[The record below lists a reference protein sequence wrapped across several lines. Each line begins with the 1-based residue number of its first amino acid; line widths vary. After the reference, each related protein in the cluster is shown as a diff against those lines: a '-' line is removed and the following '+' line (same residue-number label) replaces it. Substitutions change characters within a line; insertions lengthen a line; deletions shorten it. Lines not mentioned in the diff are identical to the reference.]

1 MTLKTQFSGPVAS
14 GIDTGNIPTTN
25 KGFGRFTVWT
35 PLTTLPITAQPVA
48 VLPFDAVLHEIN
60 IWKTGAFTGEAAF
73 RFGTGLNGSDNLGS
87 VSISGNSVYR
97 AFVNSAT
104 AQTTLP
110 FAHAGVSANPTPI
123 YFSTGTISGTT
134 SALASAAFV
143 EVIYTRISLTDRPDL
158 VAAHKGNDTTFQG
171 PVRSGGQDV
180 GIPSRAI
187 CGNLVTIQQ
196 ATAASSPVSGQVI
209 GMIPYGG
216 YLKEINF
223 YCRTAPAGEA
233 TVRFA
238 INGESD
244 NLGSVSVSAAGVYSV
259 AITSAVRATV
269 PLGINSGSGQPVRMS
284 VLAASGS
291 VAALQ
296 GMGELV
302 MVRRGQSDGYPGVG
316 QKETTFQGPIAT
328 GVNLG
333 SWGNARPEIGW
344 GRFSRLTTTIPSTN
358 GVVSGLLVGYLPIGA
373 ALVEIN
379 YIAGTAA
386 GGEATVR
393 AGTSP
398 TVFTSDTLGAVSV
411 SAAGIYSVISS
422 TAVRAFDDSGVN
434 RAKSGATAQAIY
446 LNVAAA
452 SGSIATL
459 SANAAVE
466 IVYTR
471 LDPSTYGV

>member
-1 MTLKTQFSGPVAS
+1 
-14 GIDTGNIPTTN
+14 
-25 KGFGRFTVWT
+25 
-35 PLTTLPITAQPVA
+35 
-48 VLPFDAVLHEIN
+48 
-60 IWKTGAFTGEAAF
+60 
-73 RFGTGLNGSDNLGS
+73 
-87 VSISGNSVYR
+87 
-97 AFVNSAT
+97 
-104 AQTTLP
+104 
-110 FAHAGVSANPTPI
+110 
-123 YFSTGTISGTT
+123 
-134 SALASAAFV
+134 
-143 EVIYTRISLTDRPDL
+143 
-158 VAAHKGNDTTFQG
+158 
-171 PVRSGGQDV
+171 
-180 GIPSRAI
+180 
-187 CGNLVTIQQ
+187 
-196 ATAASSPVSGQVI
+196 
-209 GMIPYGG
+209 
-216 YLKEINF
+216 
-223 YCRTAPAGEA
+223 
-233 TVRFA
+233 
-238 INGESD
+238 
-244 NLGSVSVSAAGVYSV
+244 
-259 AITSAVRATV
+259 
-269 PLGINSGSGQPVRMS
+269 MS

-333 SWGNARPEIGW
+333 SWGNAKPEIGW
-344 GRFSRLTTTIPSTN
+344 GRFSKLTTTIPSTN

-471 LDPSTYGV
+471 LDPSIYGV

>member
-1 MTLKTQFSGPVAS
+1 MTLKTQFSGPVAT
-14 GIDTGNIPTTN
+14 GIDRGNLSLSN
-25 KGFGRFTVWT
+25 KSFGRFTVWT
-35 PLTTLPITAQPVA
+35 PLTTLPVTAQPVA

-73 RFGTGLNGSDNLGS
+73 KFGTATGGSDNLGS
-87 VSISGNSVYR
+87 ISISGNSVYR

-123 YFSTGTISGTT
+123 YFSTGAISGTT

-143 EVIYTRISLTDRPDL
+143 EVIYTRISLTERPDL

-180 GIPSRAI
+180 GIPSRSAV
-187 CGNLVTIQQ
+187 GNLVSVQQ
-196 ATAASSPVSGQVI
+196 ATADSSPVSGQVI
-209 GMIPYGG
+209 GLIPYGAC
-216 YLKEINF
+216 LKEINF

-238 INGESD
+238 INGETD
-244 NLGSVSVSAAGVYSV
+244 NLGSVTVSAAGVYSV

-302 MVRRGQSDGYPGVG
+302 MVRRGQSDGYPGPG

-328 GVNLG
+328 GVNSGL
-333 SWGNARPEIGW
+333 WGNAKPEIGW
-344 GRFSRLTTTIPSTN
+344 GRFSKLTTTIPSTN

-471 LDPSTYGV
+471 LDPSIYGV

>member
-1 MTLKTQFSGPVAS
+1 MTLKTQFSGPVAT

-25 KGFGRFTVWT
+25 KSFGRFTVWT
-35 PLTTLPITAQPVA
+35 PLTTLPVTAQPVA

-73 RFGTGLNGSDNLGS
+73 KFGTATGGSDNLGS
-87 VSISGNSVYR
+87 ISISGNSVYR

-143 EVIYTRISLTDRPDL
+143 EVIYTRISLTERPDL
-158 VAAHKGNDTTFQG
+158 VAAHKGNDTTYQG

-180 GIPSRAI
+180 GIPSRAV

-196 ATAASSPVSGQVI
+196 ATAASSPVSGQVV
-209 GMIPYGG
+209 GMIPYGA

-238 INGESD
+238 INGETD

-259 AITSAVRATV
+259 ALTVRATV

-333 SWGNARPEIGW
+333 SWGNAKPEIGW
-344 GRFSRLTTTIPSTN
+344 GRFSKLTTTIPSTN

-471 LDPSTYGV
+471 LDPSIYGV